1 MRRVFLLFCALSVT
15 VFFVSVVPGC
25 GIDGGGTEQPDGGAG
40 GLDGGVGGGGGAA
53 GAGGSG
59 GLGGAGGTGGRPP
72 GPGRFH
78 PRGFD
83 SPDVHGHSLRQGLL
97 DCRSCHGK
105 DLTGSIGPSC
115 DSCHSPGWRS
125 DCIYCHGA
133 DDNLTGAPPRDL
145 GALPMS
151 GSLAFLAHTRHVTL
165 GISRP
170 YDCTECHR
178 KPSDV
183 LSTEHAF
190 DDTPGSA
197 EVGFGMGLSAG
208 GAYNGAGT
216 CSTMYCHGDGQG
228 SNGSAVDG
236 SGPTQCDSCHPA
248 MSSSDKV
255 WDTMSGEHRKHL
267 KEGLHCGN
275 CHFDVTSD
283 GISIRGP
290 LLHVD
295 GANQIR
301 LSDARITYD
310 PATNRCTGPCHDKNH
325 EDKRW

>member
-1 MRRVFLLFCALSVT
+1 M
-15 VFFVSVVPGC
+15 
-25 GIDGGGTEQPDGGAG
+25 
-40 GLDGGVGGGGGAA
+40 
-53 GAGGSG
+53 
-59 GLGGAGGTGGRPP
+59 
-72 GPGRFH
+72 
-78 PRGFD
+78 
-83 SPDVHGHSLRQGLL
+83 
-97 DCRSCHGK
+97 DCRDCHAD
-105 DLTGSIGPSC
+105 DLTGSVGPSC

-125 DCIYCHGA
+125 NCIYCHGT
-133 DDNLTGAPPRDL
+133 DDNVTGAPPRDL

-170 YDCTECHR
+170 YDCIECHR

-183 LSTEHAF
+183 LSVEHAF
-190 DDTPGSA
+190 DNTPGSA

-216 CSTMYCHGDGQG
+216 CSSLYCHGDGQG

-236 SGPTQCDSCHPA
+236 SGPMQCDSCHPGMA
-248 MSSSDKV
+248 SNQDA

-301 LSDARITYD
+301 LSDTRIIYD
-310 PATNRCTGPCHDKNH
+310 PATNRCTGPCHDKDH